1 MANKPP
7 KLHPGDPA
15 PVSGIYPRV
24 GPRGGDT
31 GEQVVST
38 QGKPL
43 PPTPNPGEG
52 YGKPKPAKHEK

>member
-1 MANKPP
+1 MPKAP

-24 GPRGGDT
+24 GPLGGKT

-43 PPTPNPGEG
+43 PPTPNAGEG
-52 YGKPKPAKHEK
+52 YGPPKPAKHEK